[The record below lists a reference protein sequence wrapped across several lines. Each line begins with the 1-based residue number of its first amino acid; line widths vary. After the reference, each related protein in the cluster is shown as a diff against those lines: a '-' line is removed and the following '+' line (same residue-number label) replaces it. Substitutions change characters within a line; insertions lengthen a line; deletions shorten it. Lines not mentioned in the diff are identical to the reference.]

1 MKIIEN
7 QTVDLLVSHGQ
18 IVLRSRAFDETISR
32 WGPVNIEQ
40 GAIIYPDYVIFDPL
54 PEDAFGAN
62 VNIRL
67 VNDFILSVDAQ
78 RCIVVPFEVS
88 DNNEFVVASAMEAV
102 RINLDLTPGEYLVY
116 FEICEGHEVYYNF
129 SFVPADVP
137 FAPMYLLDD
146 PWGGVKGKKLHCGNL

>member
-1 MKIIEN
+1 VIES
-7 QTVDLLVSHGQ
+7 QTIDFLVSHGQ

-40 GAIIYPDYVIFDPL
+40 GAIIHPDYVIFDPL

-78 RCIVVPFEVS
+78 RCIVVPFEVI

-102 RINLDLTPGEYLVY
+102 KINLDLTSGMYSIY
-116 FEICEGHEVYYNF
+116 FEICEGREVYYNF

-137 FAPMYLLDD
+137 VASMYLMDD
-146 PWGGVKGKKLHCGNL
+146 PWGGVKGKRIHCGNL

>member
-1 MKIIEN
+1 MKIIES

-18 IVLRSRAFDETISR
+18 IVLRSRAFDEAISR

-40 GAIIYPDYVIFDPL
+40 GAIIHPEYLIFDPL

-67 VNDFILSVDAQ
+67 ANDFILSVDAQ

-88 DNNEFVVASAMEAV
+88 DNNEIVATSAMETV
-102 RINLDLTPGEYLVY
+102 RVNLSLTSGVYSVY
-116 FEICEGHEVYYNF
+116 FEICEGREVYYNF

-137 FAPMYLLDD
+137 VAPMYLLDD

>member
-1 MKIIEN
+1 
-7 QTVDLLVSHGQ
+7 
-18 IVLRSRAFDETISR
+18 
-32 WGPVNIEQ
+32 VNIEQ
-40 GAIIYPDYVIFDPL
+40 GAIIHPDYVIFDPL

-88 DNNEFVVASAMEAV
+88 DNNGFVVASAMEAV
-102 RINLDLTPGEYLVY
+102 KINLDLTPGGYLVY

-137 FAPMYLLDD
+137 VAPMYLLDD

>member
-1 MKIIEN
+1 M
-7 QTVDLLVSHGQ
+7 
-18 IVLRSRAFDETISR
+18 
-32 WGPVNIEQ
+32 NIEQ
-40 GAIIYPDYVIFDPL
+40 GAIIHPDYVIFDPL

-88 DNNEFVVASAMEAV
+88 DNNGFVVASAMEAV
-102 RINLDLTPGEYLVY
+102 KINLDLTPGGYLVY

-137 FAPMYLLDD
+137 VAPMYLLDD